1 MSGTGLIG
9 RHLYLHICQLMTAA
23 SLDLSW
29 CCGPENPCVAPP
41 SGLDLLTLWQPQ
53 GNCTSS
59 VKPQGSKSEHPSEQG
74 SVTSADRASEVSKP
88 LSVPFYWLQVS
99 HKYFGHLVRRVD
111 SLGRLWCWEGLGAG
125 GEGDDRGW
133 DGWMASPTQWTWVWV
148 NSGSWW
154 WTGRPGVLRF
164 MDLQRVGHDWMT
176 ELNWTE
182 LKSQTCPDL
191 MGEDSDPI
199 SDGGIVKRPVAIFL

>member
-111 SLGRLWCWEGLGAG
+111 SLEETPMLGGFGGRRRRGLQRMRWLDGIADSMDVSLSG
-125 GEGDDRGW
+125 LQELLMDRETV
-133 DGWMASPTQWTWVWV
+133 MLQ
-148 NSGSWW
+148 
-154 WTGRPGVLRF
+154 F
-164 MDLQRVGHDWMT
+164 MGLQRVGHD
-176 ELNWTE
+176 
-182 LKSQTCPDL
+182 
-191 MGEDSDPI
+191 
-199 SDGGIVKRPVAIFL
+199 